1 MLRVRS
7 IIAALVVAGLAGP
20 AFAAPRPQESWGRA
34 GVTLEEY
41 RRDAEECGRTVYY
54 ADISQNEHAQ
64 AFVTGTKRMEA
75 TDGMP
80 LDFLALA
87 HRYGQIQANTRTE
100 WRLRELERG
109 MQSVLE
115 ICLQRRGYVKFQL
128 TEEQR
133 DDLGHLKK
141 GSPERHVYLHRLAS
155 DPAVLASQALIS
167 S

>member
-7 IIAALVVAGLAGP
+7 VVAALVVASLASP
-20 AFAAPRPQESWGRA
+20 ALAAPRPQESWGRA
-34 GVTLEEY
+34 GVSLEDY
-41 RRDAEECGRTVYY
+41 RKDAVECGRTVYY

-75 TDGMP
+75 TDGLP
-80 LDFLALA
+80 IDFLTLA
-87 HRYGQIQANTRTE
+87 HRYGQIQASTRPE

-141 GSPERHVYLHRLAS
+141 GSPERHAYLHRLAS
-155 DPAVLASQALIS
+155 DPAVLSRQAQLS

>member
-7 IIAALVVAGLAGP
+7 VIAAFAVASLASP
-20 AFAAPRPQESWGRA
+20 AVAAPQPQESWGRA
-34 GVTLEEY
+34 GVSFEDY
-41 RRDAEECGRTVYY
+41 RKDAEECGRTVYY

-75 TDGMP
+75 TDGLP
-80 LDFLALA
+80 LDFLTLA

-100 WRLRELERG
+100 WRLRELEQG

-115 ICLQRRGYVKFQL
+115 ICLERRGYVKFQL
-128 TEEQR
+128 TEGQR

-141 GSPERHVYLHRLAS
+141 GSPERHAYLHRLAS
-155 DPAVLASQALIS
+155 DPDVLASQAQLS